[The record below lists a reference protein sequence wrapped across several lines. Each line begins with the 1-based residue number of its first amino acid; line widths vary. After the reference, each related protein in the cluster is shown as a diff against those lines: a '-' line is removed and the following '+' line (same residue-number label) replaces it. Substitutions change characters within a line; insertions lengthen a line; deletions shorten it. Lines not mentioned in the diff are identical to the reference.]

1 MPRQDRE
8 PLGDAGTTFR
18 PSCCSHPGPSTRIG
32 GFAGLPRPPT
42 LPSNGQAV
50 TSWTDRE
57 PTMADAREEL
67 RCAIGRLRVRWPMAL
82 ALTLGLTIAGSAWR
96 ARKQRSFQSTIVMR
110 VTEDSFDRETAPPTP
125 GQLQRHLLD
134 VAFSR
139 GRLLRLIRKNHLYG
153 SSAQKDPSLALESI
167 HDDIELYVLANYFAV
182 ARYSGDPPRSA
193 KIAISYTG
201 RTPEQA
207 LSVVRQ
213 LGALVVTEQ
222 RDLRRE
228 YSIRAARNATDIVAS
243 LRTQWQAAHRQA
255 TELRFR
261 LPLLSGTDQ
270 AAAAIALGRIQTR
283 LKSLES
289 ELSVY
294 QAQDTEFHLRRVF
307 EGEISG
313 LRFELV
319 DPGRLARVLLTNRE
333 RIVAFG
339 ILLFLFL
346 APLVVIGIGTFD
358 ATVRDLVGLRRLALS
373 PFGRVPAFKGIDGLH
388 ASASGNQ

>member
-1 MPRQDRE
+1 
-8 PLGDAGTTFR
+8 
-18 PSCCSHPGPSTRIG
+18 
-32 GFAGLPRPPT
+32 
-42 LPSNGQAV
+42 
-50 TSWTDRE
+50 
-57 PTMADAREEL
+57 MADAREEL
-67 RCAIGRLRVRWPMAL
+67 RCVIGRLRVRWPLAL

-96 ARKQRSFQSTIVMR
+96 ARKQQAFQSTIVMR
-110 VTEDSFDRETAPPTP
+110 VTEDSFDRQTAPPTP

-139 GRLLRLIRKNHLYG
+139 GRLLRLIRENHLYG
-153 SSAQKDPSLALESI
+153 SSAKKDPSLALESI

-182 ARYSGDPPRSA
+182 ARYSGDPARSA

-222 RDLRRE
+222 RDLRRD
-228 YSIRAARNATDIVAS
+228 YSIRAAQSATDIVSS
-243 LRTQWQAAHRQA
+243 LRAQWQAAHRQA
-255 TELRFR
+255 VELRFR
-261 LPLLSGTDQ
+261 LPLLSGADKT
-270 AAAAIALGRIQTR
+270 AAAVALSRIQTR
-283 LKSLES
+283 LTSLES

-294 QAQDTEFHLRRVF
+294 QAKDTEFRLRRVF

-319 DPGRLARVLLTNRE
+319 DPGRLARVILTNRE
-333 RIVAFG
+333 RVAAFG
-339 ILLFLFL
+339 VLLFLFL
-346 APLVVIGIGTFD
+346 APLIVLGIGTFD

-373 PFGRVPAFKGIDGLH
+373 PFGRVPAFKGLDGLH
-388 ASASGNQ
+388 AAASGNQ